1 MARIRDAAI
10 TSIASTYNVILSVVL
25 GDDAEPLALPNPI
38 GPTILS
44 ADDLTGDFSY
54 WAEDSGTTP
63 MNDFTKQQSLE
74 RLGPLLVQL
83 GAEPKKV
90 LEEVVRVFQ
99 LPDGLAKVLEAAPTV
114 PTAPTAP
121 LPE

>member
-1 MARIRDAAI
+1 
-10 TSIASTYNVILSVVL
+10 
-25 GDDAEPLALPNPI
+25 
-38 GPTILS
+38 
-44 ADDLTGDFSY
+44 
-54 WAEDSGTTP
+54 

-83 GAEPKKV
+83 GADPKMV

-99 LPDGLAKVLEAAPTV
+99 LPDGLAKVLEAAPAA
-114 PTAPTAP
+114 PAAPEGDPTAP